1 MEHSRFDRRA
11 FLKSVLATGTRASVA
26 GSQAIEGR
34 FRIWDVHSHLLQVR
48 GATPEERI
56 TELLK
61 FADRM
66 GIERLIL
73 SLGYPL
79 LTDPPPEQLREENDQ
94 VLRALRRYPDRTY
107 GFVYLNPSHVKARLQ
122 AFAACVR
129 DGQRA

>member
-11 FLKSVLATGTRASVA
+11 FLKRAGLLASGARASLA
-26 GSQAIEGR
+26 ASLAPKAP
-34 FRIWDVHSHLLQVR
+34 FRIWDVPSHLLQVR
-48 GATPEERI
+48 GATPEDRI

-94 VLRALRRYPDRTY
+94 VLRALRRFPDRTY
-107 GFVYLNPSHVKARLQ
+107 GFVYLTRIT
-122 AFAACVR
+122 
-129 DGQRA
+129 